1 VAQAGEDQLLAFV
14 RRGYE
19 LWNQGDLSAVS
30 QMWSDDFEWHN
41 DPSWP
46 GQTVYFGR
54 DNVVRFLQEEVAG
67 VIHLDDIEVESIEPV
82 GDELVIRLMARTL
95 GEDSHVDIEVERIE
109 RVGDELVICML
120 AHTRGFESAV
130 DIGKVPVFHVA
141 RVANGRVV
149 RVRAFLDEAQAFEA
163 ARGG

>member
-1 VAQAGEDQLLAFV
+1 MAQTREDQLLAFI

-19 LWNQGDLSAVS
+19 LWNQGDVSAVS

-41 DPSWP
+41 DPAWP
-46 GQTVYFGR
+46 GQAVYFGR
-54 DNVVRFLQEEVAG
+54 DNVVRFLEEEVADI
-67 VIHLDDIEVESIEPV
+67 IHL
-82 GDELVIRLMARTL
+82 
-95 GEDSHVDIEVERIE
+95 GEIEVERIE

-141 RVANGRVV
+141 RVKDGRVV
-149 RVRAFLDEAQAFEA
+149 RVRAFLDEATAMAA
-163 ARGG
+163 ARSGR

>member
-1 VAQAGEDQLLAFV
+1 MAQTREDELLAFV

-19 LWNQGDLSAVS
+19 LWNQGDVSAVS

-41 DPSWP
+41 DPAWP
-46 GQTVYFGR
+46 GQTIYYGR
-54 DNVVRFLQEEVAG
+54 ENVVRFLEEEVADI
-67 VIHLDDIEVESIEPV
+67 IHL
-82 GDELVIRLMARTL
+82 
-95 GEDSHVDIEVERIE
+95 GEIEVERIE

-141 RVANGRVV
+141 RVKDGRVV
-149 RVRAFLDEAQAFEA
+149 RVRAFLDETAAMAAAQA
-163 ARGG
+163 G

>member
-1 VAQAGEDQLLAFV
+1 VAQTREDQLLAFI

-19 LWNQGDLSAVS
+19 LWNQGDVSAVS

-41 DPSWP
+41 DPAWP
-46 GQTVYFGR
+46 GQTIYYGR
-54 DNVVRFLQEEVAG
+54 ENVVRFLEEEVADI
-67 VIHLDDIEVESIEPV
+67 IHL
-82 GDELVIRLMARTL
+82 
-95 GEDSHVDIEVERIE
+95 GEIEVERIV

-141 RVANGRVV
+141 RVENGRVV
-149 RVRAFLDEAQAFEA
+149 RVRAFLDEAQAMAA
-163 ARGG
+163 ARGEC

>member
-1 VAQAGEDQLLAFV
+1 MAEAREDQLLAFV

-19 LWNQGDLSAVS
+19 LWNQGDVSAVS

-41 DPSWP
+41 DPAWP
-46 GQTVYFGR
+46 GQTIYYGR
-54 DNVVRFLQEEVAG
+54 ENVVRFLEEEVADI
-67 VIHLDDIEVESIEPV
+67 IHL
-82 GDELVIRLMARTL
+82 
-95 GEDSHVDIEVERIE
+95 GEIEVERIE

-141 RVANGRVV
+141 RVENGRVV
-149 RVRAFLDEAQAFEA
+149 RVRAFLDEAQAMAA
-163 ARGG
+163 ARGEC

>member
-1 VAQAGEDQLLAFV
+1 VAQDREDQLLAFV

-19 LWNQGDLSAVS
+19 LWNEGDLSAVS

-54 DNVVRFLQEEVAG
+54 DNVVRFLEEEVADI
-67 VIHLDDIEVESIEPV
+67 IHL
-82 GDELVIRLMARTL
+82 
-95 GEDSHVDIEVERIE
+95 GEIEVERIE

-141 RVANGRVV
+141 RVENGRVV
-149 RVRAFLDEAQAFEA
+149 RVRAFLDEDAAMAA
-163 ARGG
+163 ARAG

>member
-1 VAQAGEDQLLAFV
+1 MAQTREDELLAFV

-19 LWNQGDLSAVS
+19 LWNQGDVSAVS

-41 DPSWP
+41 DPAWP
-46 GQTVYFGR
+46 GQTIYFGR
-54 DNVVRFLQEEVAG
+54 ENVVRFLEEEVADI
-67 VIHLDDIEVESIEPV
+67 IHL
-82 GDELVIRLMARTL
+82 
-95 GEDSHVDIEVERIE
+95 GEIEVERIE

-141 RVANGRVV
+141 RVENGRVV
-149 RVRAFLDEAQAFEA
+149 RVRAFLDETTAFAA
-163 ARGG
+163 AREG